1 MRLPRI
7 IIGTSTFIRLW
18 QNERR
23 ENARLKRELTG
34 WQNLVLQKANLPQLH
49 QAPVVVEQRRQP
61 PIGPTAKAAYL
72 KEEQSS
78 AIPTAEDILNNPRRN
93 GR

>member
-1 MRLPRI
+1 MKLPRI
-7 IIGTSTFIRLW
+7 IIGTKIYFRLW

-23 ENARLKRELTG
+23 EAARLRRELTG

-49 QAPVVVEQRRQP
+49 QAPVVVEQKRQP

-78 AIPTAEDILNNPRRN
+78 NAEPTAEEILARRN